1 MFSHRYASASIR
13 LKFYSHSSIK
23 WKPVVEKFT
32 NIQRLNK
39 MHQHNQR
46 AEEECK
52 AVEELTNTHRIW
64 QKQLWEGSSD
74 AYTHEEFTRCNIL
87 YSKNEIKNRLR
98 PKLEGG
104 ETDNNES
111 RTKRNKDRKHTKDW
125 HSEGLGLKADEI
137 AQPGKGACQKAWF
150 PLLDPCKGRKEN
162 GFPEVLTLP
171 PHACRG

>member
-1 MFSHRYASASIR
+1 MCSATGTPQQAIR

-46 AEEECK
+46 AEEKCK

-74 AYTHEEFTRCNIL
+74 AYTHEEFTRCDIL

-104 ETDNNES
+104 EADNNES
-111 RTKRNKDRKHTKDW
+111 RNKW
-125 HSEGLGLKADEI
+125 N
-137 AQPGKGACQKAWF
+137 
-150 PLLDPCKGRKEN
+150 KEN
-162 GFPEVLTLP
+162 WQTFTLIKKTFKRMQSEI
-171 PHACRG
+171 RGDIATDTTELQKGS